1 MLVADVARRTLQMNV
16 DPAAPIEAK
25 GFCQGGIFWRE
36 LRGRGEFASIGNC
49 SRVIHEY
56 RRGDESNSEDGE
68 RDESQ
73 AGPEGVHG
81 TSPLCTS
88 VGAVCGG
95 VNALRH
101 APCGDF
107 RVLRG

>member
-1 MLVADVARRTLQMNV
+1 MAEKKTGGHPVAKSDEEWRKTLSPEQYRV
-16 DPAAPIEAK
+16 LRERG
-25 GFCQGGIFWRE
+25 GFAG
-36 LRGRGEFASIGNC
+36 IGNC

-56 RRGDESNSEDGE
+56 RRGDERNAENGE